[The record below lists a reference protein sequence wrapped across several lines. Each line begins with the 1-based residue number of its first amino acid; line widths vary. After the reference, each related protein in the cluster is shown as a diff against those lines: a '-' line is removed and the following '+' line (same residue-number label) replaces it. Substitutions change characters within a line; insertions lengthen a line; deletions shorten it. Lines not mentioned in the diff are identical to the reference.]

1 MHGNNKKNIY
11 GPYSNVMKWNV
22 LTTYCYMKKFC
33 CSRCKFNNI
42 LESQKC
48 MVKSTALELYK
59 EFGEP
64 SENLKELA
72 KDYY

>member
-1 MHGNNKKNIY
+1 
-11 GPYSNVMKWNV
+11 
-22 LTTYCYMKKFC
+22 MKKFC

-48 MVKSTALELYK
+48 MVKSTAFELYK

-64 SENLKELA
+64 PENLKELA